1 MVYTCAFLKKYFK
14 CMLINE
20 LSKKTGVAIHTI
32 RFYEN
37 KGLIE
42 ASTNENVKTNNYKC
56 YDESHVERIEA
67 IKEAQEAGF
76 TLAEIK
82 IFFKKWYS
90 GNFSKEEQLSFF
102 DAKIKEVESKISQ
115 LKQMKKR
122 LEEIKQAI
130 EKEEC

>member
-1 MVYTCAFLKKYFK
+1 
-14 CMLINE
+14 MLINE
-20 LSKKTGVAIHTI
+20 LSKITGVAIHTI

-42 ASTNENVKTNNYKC
+42 SSTDEKVKTNNYKN
-56 YDESHVERIEA
+56 YDESHVERIEV

-76 TLAEIK
+76 TLSEIK
-82 IFFKKWYS
+82 TLLEKWSS

-102 DAKIKEVESKISQ
+102 DVKIKEVESKIKQ

-122 LEEIKQAI
+122 LEDVKMEI
-130 EKEEC
+130 EKGNCQ

>member
-1 MVYTCAFLKKYFK
+1 
-14 CMLINE
+14 MLINE

-42 ASTNENVKTNNYKC
+42 ASTDDTVKSNNYKN
-56 YDESHVERIEA
+56 YDETHVEILEA

-76 TLAEIK
+76 TLSEIK
-82 IFFKKWYS
+82 ILLEKWFS
-90 GNFSKEEQLSFF
+90 GNFTKEEQLSFF
-102 DAKIKEVESKISQ
+102 DAKIKEVDGKIKQ

-122 LEEIKQAI
+122 LEEVK
-130 EKEEC
+130 KEIDSGSCQ

>member
-1 MVYTCAFLKKYFK
+1 
-14 CMLINE
+14 MLINE
-20 LSKKTGVAIHTI
+20 LSKRTGVAIHTI

-42 ASTNENVKTNNYKC
+42 ASTDANVKSNNYKN
-56 YDESHVERIEA
+56 YDENHVEIIEA

-82 IFFKKWYS
+82 TLLEKWFS
-90 GNFSKEEQLSFF
+90 GNFSQEEQLSFF
-102 DAKIKEVESKISQ
+102 DAKIKEVENKINQ

-122 LEEIKQAI
+122 LEQVKKEIK
-130 EKEEC
+130 EGTCS